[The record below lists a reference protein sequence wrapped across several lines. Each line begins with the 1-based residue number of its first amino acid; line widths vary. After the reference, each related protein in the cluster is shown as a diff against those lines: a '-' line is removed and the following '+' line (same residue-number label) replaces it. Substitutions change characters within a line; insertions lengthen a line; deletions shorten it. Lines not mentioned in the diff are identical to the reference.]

1 MKNKKV
7 LIPVI
12 IIVAIL
18 LCVLGYFTYFYMHRA
33 EQEALL
39 VTQASTLGNLNL
51 LTDEVDMSITTTG
64 DYAIVESA
72 MKTCLKDYS
81 DLCLDLENFNENS
94 GIDKLITSETYQTD
108 GPEFTNTKNT
118 LNQYQTELNKKIG
131 NLIEKCNKDSIM
143 EYIQKEN
150 LDSYYTNLYEKLM
163 FDDDTIKSLEDAKS
177 HMQTAK
183 DYIND
188 LFDSMLNIFDYLSAN
203 KSKWFAQNGQLYF
216 YDNNTLAEYNNLID
230 DLNQKI
236 SAMESFDDA
245 E

>member
-1 MKNKKV
+1 MKNKKIV
-7 LIPVI
+7 IP
-12 IIVAIL
+12 IIVIVVIL

-33 EQEALL
+33 QQEALL

-64 DYAIVESA
+64 NYAIVESA
-72 MKTCLKDYS
+72 MKTCLKDYA

-94 GIDKLITSETYQTD
+94 GVDELISSETYQID
-108 GPEFTNTKNT
+108 GPEFTNTKNA
-118 LNQYQTELNKKIG
+118 LNQYQTELNEKID
-131 NLIEKCNKDSIM
+131 NLIEKSSKDSIM

-177 HMQTAK
+177 QMQTAK
-183 DYIND
+183 DSVNS

-236 SAMESFDDA
+236 SAIESLDSA